1 MAKRAKKGRKRKR
14 TPKKIGEKDMR
25 KEGCIPNTSEKKRKK
40 KNQVAP
46 KERVSIHIND
56 CKRR

>member
-40 KNQVAP
+40 RTKLRQ
-46 KERVSIHIND
+46 K
-56 CKRR
+56 KG